1 MRLAASPLQGRELP
15 ALAEALDA
23 VGLPSGDIGLPGR
36 IFYRFATPGGDTV
49 AYGGIE
55 LYGPAALLRSIVV
68 LPAHRRH
75 GYGRAIVD
83 HLLDEARSAN
93 AADAYLIT
101 TSARD
106 FFEHAGFTVVDRAA
120 APASILGT
128 AQAAGLCPS
137 SAPLLVK
144 RLDR

>member
-1 MRLAASPLQGRELP
+1 MSLDASPLRGNELP
-15 ALAEALDA
+15 ALAKALSA
-23 VGLPSGDIGLPGR
+23 AGLPFDDISLPGR
-36 IFYRFATPGGDTV
+36 VFFRFAMRGGETV

-83 HLLDEARSAN
+83 RLLNEARVAKV
-93 AADAYLIT
+93 DYAYLIT
-101 TSARD
+101 TSARS
-106 FFEHAGFTVVDRAA
+106 FFEHVGFTVIDRGA

-128 AQAAGLCPS
+128 RQAAGLCPA